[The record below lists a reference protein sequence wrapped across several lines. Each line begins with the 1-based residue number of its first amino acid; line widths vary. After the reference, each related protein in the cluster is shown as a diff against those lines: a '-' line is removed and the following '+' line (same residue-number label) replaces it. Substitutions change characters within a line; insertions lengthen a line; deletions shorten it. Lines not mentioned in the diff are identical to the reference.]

1 MRDYRE
7 LCRTLIKVALKA
19 MRALFIWLFCL
30 CKFTA
35 ARGSQLHIHLSIHRY
50 YIIQSRFI
58 FRIIFARMFCVNEQ
72 EYPFAVELNEWAIYE
87 SILTLHIH
95 QFITNQ
101 FFFMV
106 DNWKYHSTEANE
118 LPKKKH
124 FHSRIWFIHRSN
136 NLSFFLEHLKMN
148 ISNLIDLTT
157 NLYLWIV

>member
-1 MRDYRE
+1 MRDYQE

-30 CKFTA
+30 CEFTA

-58 FRIIFARMFCVNEQ
+58 FRIFFARMFCLNEQ

-101 FFFMV
+101 FFL
-106 DNWKYHSTEANE
+106 WSTAESIIVQKLMNC
-118 LPKKKH
+118 PKKT
-124 FHSRIWFIHRSN
+124 FSFPNFIYS
-136 NLSFFLEHLKMN
+136 SVE
-148 ISNLIDLTT
+148 
-157 NLYLWIV
+157 

>member
-101 FFFMV
+101 FFL
-106 DNWKYHSTEANE
+106 WSTTESIIVQKLMNC
-118 LPKKKH
+118 PKKNI
-124 FHSRIWFIHRSN
+124 FIPEFDSFIGRIIS
-136 NLSFFLEHLKMN
+136 LSFWNILK
-148 ISNLIDLTT
+148 
-157 NLYLWIV
+157 